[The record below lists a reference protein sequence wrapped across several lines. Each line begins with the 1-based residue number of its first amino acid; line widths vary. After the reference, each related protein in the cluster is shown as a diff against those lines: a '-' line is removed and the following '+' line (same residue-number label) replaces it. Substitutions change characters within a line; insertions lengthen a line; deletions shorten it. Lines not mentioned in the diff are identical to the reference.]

1 MLYFFCLKLELNLS
15 YQNDELLQYHIRQG
29 SKIKMLCCNKTWKN
43 KKIIKLIQNLRTKLL
58 NIFEKIYV
66 IFAENFILIKCNKNI
81 IENFQRILFK
91 ICEKILIKKYEKI
104 NFIHF
109 LLIYIIIILF
119 WWWPDL
125 GTWLSWPLLL
135 WAGIFMYWRKKKGRL
150 RFSYSGFPDV
160 LSSWD
165 NSFFNFYPSLR
176 RSKFLCT

>member
-1 MLYFFCLKLELNLS
+1 
-15 YQNDELLQYHIRQG
+15 
-29 SKIKMLCCNKTWKN
+29 MLCCNKTWKN

-135 WAGIFMYWRKKKGRL
+135 WAGIFMYWRKKRGDFVFLILVSPTFFLLEIIHFLISIL
-150 RFSYSGFPDV
+150 RCDGQNSCV
-160 LSSWD
+160 LKT
-165 NSFFNFYPSLR
+165 FRRGSLVNR
-176 RSKFLCT
+176 